1 MQRKAYLLLLC
12 LVVGGCSF
20 SDFRFGIPGVYRIDI
35 PQGNIVNQEMV
46 DQLQPGMSKRQ
57 VRFVMGTS
65 LVIDTLE
72 PDRWDYIQ
80 SIEKR
85 GQRRQQER
93 ISLYFENDVLVRI
106 SGDFAPSS
114 TPVDS
119 AAGNDE
125 ATEETP

>member
-20 SDFRFGIPGVYRIDI
+20 SDFRFGVPGVYRIDI
-35 PQGNIVNQEMV
+35 PQGNIVTQEMV

-57 VRFVMGTS
+57 VRFVMGTP

-72 PDRWDYIQ
+72 PDRWDYVH

-85 GQRRQQER
+85 KEKRRQER
-93 ISLYFENDVLVRI
+93 LSLYFENDVLVRI
-106 SGDFAPSS
+106 SGDFAPSG
-114 TPVDS
+114 TPADS
-119 AAGNDE
+119 ETEAAE
-125 ATEETP
+125 QTP